1 MRGNFHGANKWVYD
15 FVTLFIENYV
25 AASTLA
31 RRLNMSIV
39 PTTFERQI
47 VFVRDPVKRF
57 WSAVKKQ
64 HPIADMEG
72 GIAKAL
78 YELGN
83 AALAPE
89 KRWFSVTHFA
99 PQVTNLEG
107 KTIGHVIP
115 LDSVFMDNLKAA
127 IFHYP
132 VRWIENFHLE
142 TVVRENRNA
151 TDNSRDAEAAAYIT
165 GTPAIIGRLKEYY
178 ADDFAWWNDPR
189 SKITA

>member
-1 MRGNFHGANKWVYD
+1 MSL
-15 FVTLFIENYV
+15 FVENYV
-25 AASTLA
+25 AGSTVA

-64 HPIADMEG
+64 HPISDMEG

-83 AALAPE
+83 DALAPE
-89 KRWFSVTHFA
+89 SRQFSVTHFA

-107 KTIGHVIP
+107 KEIGHVVP
-115 LDSVFMDNLKAA
+115 LDSKFLDNLKAVLSN
-127 IFHYP
+127 YP
-132 VRWIENFHLE
+132 VRWIQNFNLE
-142 TVVRENRNA
+142 VAVKDARNA
-151 TDNSRDAEAAAYIT
+151 TDNSRDAEAVAYIT
-165 GTPAIIGRLKEYY
+165 GTPAIMDRLKEFYE
-178 ADDFAWWNDPR
+178 DDFAWWNDPG
-189 SKITA
+189 SKITT